1 LGGKSPAFITENAD
15 LEVAA
20 RRIVWGKFINA
31 GQTCIAPDYLY
42 VQEKIKDKFIEKL
55 ISEIKKE
62 TTTKM
67 LNIIV
72 KSLTKEILID

>member
-42 VQEKIKDKFIEKL
+42 VHEKIKDKFVEKL